1 VDRGTRKSSGVSRR
15 DALKLLGV
23 GSGVVASVQTPSA
36 QAARPPVQRAG
47 SASAAIV
54 RTVLK
59 DLPPS
64 ALGSGHALFH
74 EHLNVR
80 DLGEKKLLDAE
91 GRSDDTIVAELRASA
106 AEGLRCIVDA
116 ATSRRS
122 DAQVARLK
130 KIATEAGVHIVMA
143 GGYFLAPYPKTVT
156 DMSEEQ
162 LVDHLAEDARTQ
174 GWGAFGEIGS
184 SMEMHPD
191 ERKMHRAVAK
201 AHLRTGLPI
210 FTHTPHESCAKC
222 ALDQM
227 EVHESLG
234 VNPQKLCIGH
244 MGDVLD
250 DPKAATHQSI
260 AKRGAFVGIDTVGHF
275 IPSAPTS
282 ADYMKVRMILALLE
296 AGYEDHILLSSDFAH
311 QDCLQRYWGAGYSS
325 VTRVFVPKLRHAGVK
340 QATIDKIL
348 IENSR
353 RFLAYVPQK
362 SA

>member
-1 VDRGTRKSSGVSRR
+1 M
-15 DALKLLGV
+15 
-23 GSGVVASVQTPSA
+23 GSGLVPSIPALAGQSGRRTGPASGSIIRTLLEDV
-36 QAARPPVQRAG
+36 PPNG
-47 SASAAIV
+47 
-54 RTVLK
+54 
-59 DLPPS
+59 
-64 ALGSGHALFH
+64 LGSGHALFH
-74 EHLNVR
+74 EHLSVR

-122 DAQVARLK
+122 DVQVLRLK
-130 KIATEAGVHIVMA
+130 KIARESGVHIVMA
-143 GGYFLAPYPKTVT
+143 GGYYLAPYPKTVT

-162 LVDHLAEDARTQ
+162 LVDHLSDDARTQ

-184 SMEMHPD
+184 SKELHPD
-191 ERKMHRAVAK
+191 ERKVHRAVAK

-210 FTHTPHESCAKC
+210 FTHTPHEGCARC
-222 ALDQM
+222 ALEQM
-227 EVHESLG
+227 EIHESLG
-234 VNPQKLCIGH
+234 VNPEKLCIGH
-244 MGDVLD
+244 MGDILD
-250 DPKAATHQSI
+250 DPAAATHRSI

-275 IPSAPTS
+275 IPTAPTS
-282 ADYMKVRMILALLE
+282 GDYMKIRMILSLLD

-348 IENSR
+348 VENSR
-353 RFLAYVPQK
+353 RFLAYVPPHR
-362 SA
+362 A

>member
-1 VDRGTRKSSGVSRR
+1 
-15 DALKLLGV
+15 
-23 GSGVVASVQTPSA
+23 
-36 QAARPPVQRAG
+36 
-47 SASAAIV
+47 
-54 RTVLK
+54 
-59 DLPPS
+59 
-64 ALGSGHALFH
+64 
-74 EHLNVR
+74 
-80 DLGEKKLLDAE
+80 
-91 GRSDDTIVAELRASA
+91 
-106 AEGLRCIVDA
+106 
-116 ATSRRS
+116 
-122 DAQVARLK
+122 VARVK
-130 KIATEAGVHIVMA
+130 KIAGASGVHIVMA
-143 GGYFLAPYPKTVT
+143 GGYYLAPYPKTVAE
-156 DMSEEQ
+156 MSDDQ
-162 LVDHLAEDARTQ
+162 LVDHLSEDARTQ

-210 FTHTPHESCAKC
+210 VTHTPHEGCAKC

-227 EVHESLG
+227 DIHESLG
-234 VNPQKLCIGH
+234 VNPRKLCIGH

-260 AKRGAFVGIDTVGHF
+260 ARRGAFVGIDTVGHF
-275 IPSAPTS
+275 IPTAPTS
-282 ADYMKVRMILALLE
+282 GDYMKIRMILSLLD

-353 RFLAYVPQK
+353 RFLAYVPPE

>member
-1 VDRGTRKSSGVSRR
+1 VSRR

-23 GSGVVASVQTPSA
+23 GSGVVATMQTTSD
-36 QAARPPVQRAG
+36 QAAGQTARRAG
-47 SASAAIV
+47 PAGGSIV

-59 DLPPS
+59 DVPPN

-74 EHLNVR
+74 EHLTVR

-91 GRSDDTIVAELRASA
+91 GRSDDTIIAELRASA
-106 AEGLRCIVDA
+106 DEGLRCIVDA

-122 DAQVARLK
+122 EAQIARLK
-130 KIATEAGVHIVMA
+130 RIASESGVHVVMA

-156 DMSEEQ
+156 EMSEEQ
-162 LVDHLAEDARTQ
+162 LTEHLSEDARTQ

-191 ERKMHRAVAK
+191 ERKMHRAIAK
-201 AHLRTGLPI
+201 AHLRTGLPV
-210 FTHTPHESCAKC
+210 FTHTPHESCARC

-227 EVHESLG
+227 DIHESLG

-244 MGDVLD
+244 MGDLLD
-250 DPKAATHQSI
+250 DPKAATHQLI

-275 IPSAPTS
+275 IPTAPTS
-282 ADYMKVRMILALLE
+282 ADYMKIRMILSLLD
-296 AGYEDHILLSSDFAH
+296 AGYEDRILLSSDFAH

-348 IENSR
+348 TENSR
-353 RFLAYVPQK
+353 RFLAYVPPK